1 MTAKRFEDNPSS
13 PSRKRALALA
23 RADHEL
29 HAALLRARRQQ
40 NLTQVQVAEL
50 MGVKQ
55 PTVASF
61 ERYDNDPRL
70 STIRRYAHAVGVT
83 ISHTVLLD
91 GAEIGCGW
99 VRVGEARLQFCAPVT
114 QLSGHAAPA
123 PNLRLVEP
131 VLAA

>member
-1 MTAKRFEDNPSS
+1 MTAKRFENNPGS

-23 RADHEL
+23 RADQEL
-29 HAALLRARRQQ
+29 HATLLHARRQQ
-40 NLTQVQVAEL
+40 NLTQEQVAGL
-50 MGVKQ
+50 MGVSQ

-91 GAEIGCGW
+91 GVELGCGW
-99 VRVGEARLQFCAPVT
+99 VRIGEASLQFSAPVAE
-114 QLSGHAAPA
+114 LSSHFSPA
-123 PNLRLVEP
+123 PSVSVAEI